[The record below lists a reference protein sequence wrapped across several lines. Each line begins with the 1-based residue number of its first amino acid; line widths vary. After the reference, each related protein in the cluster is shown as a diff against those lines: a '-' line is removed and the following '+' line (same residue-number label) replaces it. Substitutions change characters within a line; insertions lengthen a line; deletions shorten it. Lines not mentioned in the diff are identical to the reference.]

1 MSISGTEWLII
12 VAVIVLLFG
21 RGQVRQLMG
30 NAARGGIKSFRRGL
44 RETGEPTDTAGTGPP
59 VAGG

>member
-1 MSISGTEWLII
+1 MSISGMEWLII

-21 RGQVRQLMG
+21 RGQVWQLMG
-30 NAARGGIKSFRRGL
+30 NAARGITSFRRGL